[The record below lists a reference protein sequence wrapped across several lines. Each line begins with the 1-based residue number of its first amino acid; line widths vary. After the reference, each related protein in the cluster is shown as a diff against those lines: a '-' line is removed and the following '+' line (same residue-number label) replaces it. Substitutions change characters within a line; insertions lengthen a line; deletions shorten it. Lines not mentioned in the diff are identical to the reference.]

1 MGFKAADNFLS
12 LNLKKDDFL
21 SRLRAIRRKGIS
33 VIYKMATQETPWA
46 DLPFNLIPTPGRG
59 EAVNKLPVPVWIARE
74 MTCAHNGI
82 LRGLNSIYQQSIYVT
97 KPEDVKDLLKYTE
110 FWCGWIREH
119 HDAEEEFYFPE
130 VERLTGV
137 KGLMEA
143 NVAQH
148 HAFMPGLEAFTK
160 FAVETSVEEYDGM
173 KLRAIVDSFGETL
186 TKHLTDEIETL
197 LELKAYD
204 GAVMKKVYEEFDLKL
219 RAGDKVCCSW
229 RYEEVLLTSLVGPLS
244 HGSWHLRCR
253 L

>member
-1 MGFKAADNFLS
+1 
-12 LNLKKDDFL
+12 
-21 SRLRAIRRKGIS
+21 
-33 VIYKMATQETPWA
+33 MATQETPWA

-219 RAGDKVCCSW
+219 RAGDKSVLFPMVLGTCDAG
-229 RYEEVLLTSLVGPLS
+229 YEGGCVWPGLPGPVMSLVHYWFERKYKGVWRFSPCSTWGEKRPLAFTEKT
-244 HGSWHLRCR
+244 R
-253 L
+253 

>member
-1 MGFKAADNFLS
+1 MESELLTIFELYDLTSDSFS
-12 LNLKKDDFL
+12 
-21 SRLRAIRRKGIS
+21 SRIQATGRSRIRTPGR
-33 VIYKMATQETPWA
+33 MATQDVPWA
-46 DLPFNLIPTPGRG
+46 DSPFNLIPTPGRG
-59 EAVNKLPVPVWIARE
+59 EAVNKLPVPIWIARE

-97 KPEDVKDLLKYTE
+97 KPEDINDLLKYTE

-143 NVAQH
+143 NVEQH
-148 HAFMPGLEAFTK
+148 HAFMPGLEAFSR
-160 FAVETSVEEYDGM
+160 FAMETSIEEYDGV

-186 TKHLTDEIETL
+186 TKHLTDEIGTL

-219 RAGDKVCCSW
+219 RAGDKVCCF
-229 RYEEVLLTSLVGPLS
+229 
-244 HGSWHLRCR
+244 
-253 L
+253 